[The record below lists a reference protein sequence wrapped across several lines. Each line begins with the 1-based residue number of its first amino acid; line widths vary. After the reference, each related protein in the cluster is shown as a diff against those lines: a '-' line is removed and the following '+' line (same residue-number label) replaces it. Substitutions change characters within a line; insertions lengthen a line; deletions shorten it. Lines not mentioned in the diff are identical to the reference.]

1 MKKKIKKWKTKK
13 RNHHWVP
20 HATTNTLT
28 FHFLYRRPCHP
39 NIALYRNRLA
49 SALLAPLWQSGCVW
63 SELREADSTT
73 RQCEGYSWASARS
86 FDTGVFVSLLVY
98 FSICV
103 LLYLCICTTQQS
115 GTVGYS
121 YGSAESFDILRF
133 SIPQCIS
140 PLDLQIVIM
149 MMIQCLACFSLF
161 FLYRSWHYYESVLF
175 LGFLVL
181 SDF

>member
-1 MKKKIKKWKTKK
+1 MENQKKKSPTS
-13 RNHHWVP
+13 
-20 HATTNTLT
+20 ATCNYMQLT
-28 FHFLYRRPCHP
+28 FDLFYRRPCHH

-103 LLYLCICTTQQS
+103 LLYLCICTTQQC

-133 SIPQCIS
+133 SIPHRALHHLTCKLWSWWWSNAWLVS
-140 PLDLQIVIM
+140 PSSSYTVLGIIM
-149 MMIQCLACFSLF
+149 RVFCF
-161 FLYRSWHYYESVLF
+161 
-175 LGFLVL
+175 
-181 SDF
+181 

>member
-1 MKKKIKKWKTKK
+1 MENQKKKSPTS
-13 RNHHWVP
+13 
-20 HATTNTLT
+20 ATCNYMQLT
-28 FHFLYRRPCHP
+28 FDLFYRRPCHH

-86 FDTGVFVSLLVY
+86 F
-98 FSICV
+98 I
-103 LLYLCICTTQQS
+103 LLYLCICTTRQS

-133 SIPQCIS
+133 SIPQGIA
-140 PLDLQIVIM
+140 PLDLQIMIM
-149 MMIQCLACFSLF
+149 MMIQCMACFSLF

>member
-1 MKKKIKKWKTKK
+1 MENQKKKSPTS
-13 RNHHWVP
+13 
-20 HATTNTLT
+20 ATCNYMQLT
-28 FHFLYRRPCHP
+28 FDLFYRRPCHH

-73 RQCEGYSWASARS
+73 RLCEGYSWASARS

-103 LLYLCICTTQQS
+103 LLYLCICTTRQS

-133 SIPQCIS
+133 SIPQGIA
-140 PLDLQIVIM
+140 PLDLQIMIM
-149 MMIQCLACFSLF
+149 MMIQCMACFSLF